1 MTSLFIC
8 DIDECL
14 AVPFE
19 PYDLDALTEMARVTR
34 TAANDDRPAVSLMSG
49 RAFPYVEAMSQLL
62 GCVAPV
68 LFESGGGLFDR
79 VAGRVTWHPAF
90 TPDVEAQIA
99 EVAAWIKR
107 DLIPSTNLQFDYG
120 KRTQAGVIGPD
131 KDETARV
138 ADVVRTYQEQHY
150 PDLVT
155 FNTPISVDVLCADIT
170 KREGIEWL
178 ADVTDIAPFHMAFIG
193 DSNGD
198 LGAIAAV
205 GMGCA
210 PANAVPGVQEAAD
223 FVSPSSCARGVL
235 EAYQAFCAREAD
247 LRG

>member
-1 MTSLFIC
+1 MSRLFIC

-14 AVPFE
+14 AVPFQ
-19 PYDLDALTEMARVTR
+19 PYDLGALGELADLTR
-34 TAANDDRPAVSLMSG
+34 TAADDNRPAVSLMSG

-62 GCVAPV
+62 GCTAPV
-68 LFESGGGLFDR
+68 MFESGGGLFDR
-79 VAGRVTWHPAF
+79 VAGRVTWNAAF
-90 TPDVEAQIA
+90 TSDVEAQIV

-107 DLIPSTNLQFDYG
+107 DLVPSTNLQFDWG
-120 KRTQAGVIGPD
+120 KRTQAGVIGAD

-138 ADVVRTYQEQHY
+138 ADVVRAYQQQHF

-155 FNTPISVDVLCADIT
+155 FHTPISVDVLCADIT
-170 KREGIEWL
+170 KAQGVAWMSE
-178 ADVTDIAPFHMAFIG
+178 VTGIAPSDMGFIG

-210 PANAVPGVQEAAD
+210 PANATEQVRAAAD
-223 FVSPSSCARGVL
+223 WVSPSPYARGVI
-235 EAYQAFCAREAD
+235 EAYRAFAER
-247 LRG
+247 